1 MSFPRR
7 PTARQARKPI
17 RTSALLS
24 SAALPTLTVR
34 TVDIGLCGLCIIA
47 PANLVTR
54 ARCTV
59 LFTLPTRDY
68 CSVEVRL
75 EAAVAHCV
83 FSGSD
88 DGFRVGL
95 QFTVV
100 SAEVEAA
107 IAQYL
112 QVR

>member
-1 MSFPRR
+1 MTQPPR
-7 PTARQARKPI
+7 PSRQHERKPI

-24 SAALPTLTVR
+24 SSALPTLTVR
-34 TVDIGLCGLCIIA
+34 TVDIALGGLCIIA

-54 ARCTV
+54 ARCDV

-68 CSVEVRL
+68 TSVQLRL
-75 EAAVAHCV
+75 EAAVVHCI
-83 FSGSD
+83 FSGID
-88 DGFRVGL
+88 EGFRVGL
-95 QFTVV
+95 RFTAV

-112 QVR
+112 LIR